1 MQPIQ
6 ALLFDLDGTLTH
18 TDPVHLRAMQ
28 RLMLDEGLWIDEPG
42 FREHVSGRS
51 NAEIGLRLFPERTAE
66 ALAVLLARKEA
77 LFRELA
83 VSLEPLAGVI
93 ELIDSAK
100 QRGMRLALV
109 TNAPRDNVSHMLNAL
124 GLSDRFDALVYGEE
138 LERPKPDAL
147 PYLTGL
153 KRLDVGAQSAVAFED
168 SLPGVTAARA
178 AGIFTVGIA
187 TTRSA
192 EELIGAGA
200 DLAAADFTDDDLL
213 NLFERNSGDVRL

>member
-1 MQPIQ
+1 MQPIR

-18 TDPVHLRAMQ
+18 TDPVHFQAVQ
-28 RLMLDEGLWIDEPG
+28 RLMLDAGLSIDEPG

-66 ALAVLLARKEA
+66 AHAALLARKEA

-83 VSLEPLAGVI
+83 VALDPLAGAI
-93 ELIDSAK
+93 ELIDLAK
-100 QRGMRLALV
+100 RQGMRLALV
-109 TNAPRDNVSHMLNAL
+109 TNAPRDNVDHMLNAL
-124 GLSDRFDALVYGEE
+124 GLADRFDALVYGEE

-153 KRLDVGAQSAVAFED
+153 RRLDVRAQNAVAFED
-168 SLPGVTAARA
+168 SLPGVTAAKA

-192 EELIGAGA
+192 EELIAAGA
-200 DLAAADFTDDDLL
+200 DLVAADFTDDELL
-213 NLFERNSGDVRL
+213 RLPQLP